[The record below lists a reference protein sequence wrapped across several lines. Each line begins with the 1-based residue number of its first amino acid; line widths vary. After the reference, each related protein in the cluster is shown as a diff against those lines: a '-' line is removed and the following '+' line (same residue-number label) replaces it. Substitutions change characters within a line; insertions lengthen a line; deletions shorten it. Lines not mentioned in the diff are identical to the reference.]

1 MYVFPFVIAVMAIGR
16 VIDGKTD
23 SLQSLAIS
31 SGFLINGHASFI
43 GILGVLLIV
52 SLAGNYL
59 IYRRQPQSERI
70 LLSPLFITRHKKSLS
85 LACLMLSL
93 FFIPLVVKTITAFP
107 GPVKEY
113 ASFSGGHETNSLAN
127 SVTFMAS
134 YWGGRLWA
142 VLGLALLA
150 LAFLVSPRAPQE
162 LRTRVQSLAASLFA
176 ATLAILFYARY
187 GIDFLNEKYLG
198 LFYYAVPALT
208 IAYAV
213 IILLSQTRISTL
225 KTLIAVCTLVLL
237 AIIFP
242 VIKKPAGYSEFYD
255 LSNVPSAF
263 ETLQTLAPAN
273 GLVLDLEITNNWLS
287 VWSYVAGLE
296 AYSVRKGVKIFC
308 INQNWHLLFTKGY
321 RCSAEEV
328 RLGKRLIVT
337 DLNNYPDRL
346 PVLSASWVS
355 MYALEAPAIA
365 KLGKMTVT
373 EAPHLFSN
381 DLLASGWSNREK
393 DMVWSDGKLAHLTFK
408 TAQTSV
414 GSVTLD
420 LQAFLPNA
428 ESQQS
433 VSFSLNGKPISTAM
447 FSIQNP
453 RQKISIPV
461 PASDQVQDLQIMID
475 KPISPKDTGLSADP
489 RQLGVGLFS
498 FEFDEAKQ

>member
-1 MYVFPFVIAVMAIGR
+1 MQNA
-16 VIDGKTD
+16 
-23 SLQSLAIS
+23 
-31 SGFLINGHASFI
+31 
-43 GILGVLLIV
+43 
-52 SLAGNYL
+52 
-59 IYRRQPQSERI
+59 
-70 LLSPLFITRHKKSLS
+70 
-85 LACLMLSL
+85 
-93 FFIPLVVKTITAFP
+93 
-107 GPVKEY
+107 
-113 ASFSGGHETNSLAN
+113 
-127 SVTFMAS
+127 
-134 YWGGRLWA
+134 
-142 VLGLALLA
+142 
-150 LAFLVSPRAPQE
+150 
-162 LRTRVQSLAASLFA
+162 
-176 ATLAILFYARY
+176 
-187 GIDFLNEKYLG
+187 
-198 LFYYAVPALT
+198 
-208 IAYAV
+208 
-213 IILLSQTRISTL
+213 
-225 KTLIAVCTLVLL
+225 
-237 AIIFP
+237 
-242 VIKKPAGYSEFYD
+242 
-255 LSNVPSAF
+255 
-263 ETLQTLAPAN
+263 APAN